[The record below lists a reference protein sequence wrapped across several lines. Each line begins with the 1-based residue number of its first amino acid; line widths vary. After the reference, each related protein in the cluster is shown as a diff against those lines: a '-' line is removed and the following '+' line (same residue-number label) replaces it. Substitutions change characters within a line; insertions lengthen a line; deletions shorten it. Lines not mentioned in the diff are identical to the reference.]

1 MPVIAARRFYISQKN
16 LPFPTGNERFLEQ
29 GTGVDLHFRP
39 GMGENRGSHQ
49 FLNWWQQQSPGLL
62 HLEWFDSLPL
72 QKNNS
77 PPVGVL
83 LFLEQGTGVEPASE
97 AWEATIIADIL
108 TLRGMYY
115 SRPEWKKQPLFV
127 DRANSISKLGFAALC
142 KSAQPCRITVSLRGG
157 KADVA
162 ISCYYSPN
170 GTAETDLVPGD
181 CHGLTASQ

>member
-1 MPVIAARRFYISQKN
+1 MAATVRWTVAFGMVR
-16 LPFPTGNERFLEQ
+16 LPFGI
-29 GTGVDLHFRP
+29 
-39 GMGENRGSHQ
+39 
-49 FLNWWQQQSPGLL
+49 
-62 HLEWFDSLPL
+62 
-72 QKNNS
+72 
-77 PPVGVL
+77 
-83 LFLEQGTGVEPASE
+83 LFKIRTAPRLGCCYILEQGTGVEPASE

-127 DRANSISKLGFAALC
+127 DRVNSISKLGFAALF

-157 KADVA
+157 EADVA
-162 ISCYYSPN
+162 ISCYDSPN

>member
-1 MPVIAARRFYISQKN
+1 MYKSCSIFPGGNYTPGGFDSQSTLKTKTTQWVV
-16 LPFPTGNERFLEQ
+16 LFFGA
-29 GTGVDLHFRP
+29 GY
-39 GMGENRGSHQ
+39 GSRLRYGGHQ

-108 TLRGMYY
+108 TLHGLYY
-115 SRPEWKKQPLFV
+115 SKQ
-127 DRANSISKLGFAALC
+127 
-142 KSAQPCRITVSLRGG
+142 
-157 KADVA
+157 
-162 ISCYYSPN
+162 Y
-170 GTAETDLVPGD
+170 
-181 CHGLTASQ
+181 